1 MTAVG
6 STAPESVTDSPSGAA
21 TTRQLAAFLAGVRPE
36 HLPEAVLERT
46 TELFLDWFGCLVAG
60 SAAPPVLALARFAA
74 AMGGAGRCDVIPG
87 ATTGSAYQA
96 AYANAAASHFV
107 EQDDLHNASVVHPA
121 TVVFPAALAAAQ
133 DLGRSGLELLTAS
146 VVGYEA
152 ATRVG
157 AYLGP
162 SHYRYFHTTGTA
174 GTLGAAAAV
183 AHLLGADAEE
193 MTDALGNAGTT
204 AAGLWQ
210 FLRDSADSKPLHTA
224 HAAATGLA
232 AAYLAHDGLKG
243 AARVIEG
250 ERGMAP
256 AMSREVFP
264 QALVGGMGEEW
275 QVMHTSLKVHASC
288 RHTHPA
294 ADALAE
300 LMSQHGVTAADI
312 ARVDV
317 GVYQAAQDVLEA
329 APVPTNTHQAKFSMG
344 FVLALM
350 AQRGR
355 AGVLDF
361 DPATI
366 RDEQLLDFAARVS
379 MRVDPEVQSLHPG
392 RWAAKVSVTLKSGAV
407 VEGRVDSPRGDP
419 DRWLTPAQID
429 DKFRSLARYPGHLSE
444 AEVESLLRGVRGVRQ
459 RNDLTDVMA
468 WGAVT

>member
-1 MTAVG
+1 M
-6 STAPESVTDSPSGAA
+6 
-21 TTRQLAAFLAGVRPE
+21 
-36 HLPEAVLERT
+36 LERT
-46 TELFLDWFGCLVAG
+46 TEPFDWFIASWL
-60 SAAPPVLALARFAA
+60 AALYRRCCTGALA
-74 AMGGAGRCDVIPG
+74 AMGGAGRCDIPG

-232 AAYLAHDGLKG
+232 AAMRMTALRCG
-243 AARVIEG
+243 ARHRRRARHG
-250 ERGMAP
+250 A
-256 AMSREVFP
+256 AMSRSVP
-264 QALVGGMGEEW
+264 QALVGGMVRSGR
-275 QVMHTSLKVHASC
+275 SC
-288 RHTHPA
+288 T
-294 ADALAE
+294 
-300 LMSQHGVTAADI
+300 
-312 ARVDV
+312 
-317 GVYQAAQDVLEA
+317 
-329 APVPTNTHQAKFSMG
+329 
-344 FVLALM
+344 
-350 AQRGR
+350 
-355 AGVLDF
+355 
-361 DPATI
+361 
-366 RDEQLLDFAARVS
+366 
-379 MRVDPEVQSLHPG
+379 
-392 RWAAKVSVTLKSGAV
+392 
-407 VEGRVDSPRGDP
+407 PR
-419 DRWLTPAQID
+419 
-429 DKFRSLARYPGHLSE
+429 
-444 AEVESLLRGVRGVRQ
+444 
-459 RNDLTDVMA
+459 
-468 WGAVT
+468 